1 MSDSYDKNC
10 LGFEGKPRQEFLY
23 PAHYALNL
31 GIFLFSDLVFAG
43 VLSLH
48 LSCFYIVTE
57 D

>member
-23 PAHYALNL
+23 PAHYAFNL

-48 LSCFYIVTE
+48 LSCFYIMTE